1 VSADEGAEGRFT
13 HWRRNALLLTLD
25 STIFMTA
32 VSLSDVTILSV
43 FMVKATGSTF
53 LAGVF
58 QMIRVAV
65 FFVPQLLSIN
75 IGGKPYKK
83 AIFTKWTML
92 GRACLL
98 IAILVTFFT
107 RDLALVVLSFFVS
120 FSLFPLFD
128 GFTVVP
134 WLEFVVKSIPP
145 TKRGTFF
152 GLSQGLGA
160 VGMIV
165 SGFLVS
171 ILLTA
176 PDLEF
181 PRNYGMLVL
190 VEAALMLVGVG
201 FLLALRE
208 VPDAPA
214 VDALSL
220 FDRIKGIPRLI
231 QEDATIRRLILIQLF
246 LSCYSIA
253 TPFFSLFA
261 VTRLDVD
268 DRLIGSFLVYQMAG
282 RLVASYPWAYLCNRT
297 QNKRLLQSAGGMML
311 LSLLLALFAGV
322 AHAANAQGT
331 TVMLPV
337 MFFLYGAS
345 ISGIFL
351 GFNNYVL
358 GVTDRQHRPVLLG
371 TMNALYIVTS
381 ILPVL
386 GGIIVESFS
395 YELLFV
401 ASIVP
406 VSGSLL
412 LTRGL
417 RQKLE

>member
-1 VSADEGAEGRFT
+1 MSANDGGEDMFPQ
-13 HWRRNALLLTLD
+13 WRRNALLLTLD

-43 FMVKATGSTF
+43 FMVKATGSTL

-58 QMIRVAV
+58 QMLRVAA
-65 FFVPQLLSIN
+65 FFVPQLLSVN
-75 IGGKPYKK
+75 VGGKPSKK

-92 GRACLL
+92 GRACLFL
-98 IAILVTFFT
+98 AILVTFAT
-107 RDLALVVLSFFVS
+107 EDLALVVLSFFVS
-120 FSLFPLFD
+120 YSLFPLFD

-160 VGMIV
+160 VGTIV
-165 SGFLVS
+165 SGFLVTV
-171 ILLTA
+171 LLTTPGLA
-176 PDLEF
+176 F

-190 VEAALMLVGVG
+190 VEAILMLGGLV
-201 FLLALRE
+201 FLLLLRE
-208 VPDAPA
+208 VPDAPTREA
-214 VDALSL
+214 RSL
-220 FDRIKGIPRLI
+220 FDQIKGIPRLI
-231 QEDATIRRLILIQLF
+231 REDATIRRLILIQLL
-246 LSCYSIA
+246 LSGYSIA

-261 VTRLDVD
+261 VTRLGMD
-268 DRLIGSFLVYQMAG
+268 DRLIGYFLVYQMAG

-297 QNKRLLQSAGGMML
+297 QNKRLLQSAGSMMF
-311 LSLLLALFAGV
+311 LSLLLALVAG
-322 AHAANAQGT
+322 ATHATHPQGT
-331 TVMLPV
+331 TGLLAVL
-337 MFFLYGAS
+337 FFLYGAS

-358 GVTDRQHRPVLLG
+358 GIPDRQHRPVLLG

-386 GGIIVESFS
+386 GGIIVESLP
-395 YELLFV
+395 YELLFI

-406 VSGSLL
+406 VCGSLL

-417 RQKLE
+417 QQKLE